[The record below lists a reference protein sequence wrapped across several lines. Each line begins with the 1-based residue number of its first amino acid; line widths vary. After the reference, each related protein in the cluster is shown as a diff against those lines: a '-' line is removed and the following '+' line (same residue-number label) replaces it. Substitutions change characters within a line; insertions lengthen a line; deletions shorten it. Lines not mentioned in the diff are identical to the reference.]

1 MVKNVNAKTWLPMYL
16 AFLWYSRSINSEVY
30 ESIQWSPF
38 NPKFQFTEDQF
49 KHNIAYY
56 RQIVL
61 PESQINIICPNVAT
75 VLTSLTEYPLR
86 DSLYENLWT
95 VGEEEF
101 YSCQINSSKSD
112 SRLVLMCNKPDSLHY
127 HTVNFI
133 HSNASV
139 SSSNPVKG
147 SNIYF
152 LATSNGTKESLNQT
166 SEGHC
171 MDPTNGISMRIQF
184 KICENNSTD
193 QSCNNYSRSV
203 KNKTISKDIKACKN
217 ITIKR
222 TSLERDLSQER
233 FWEILAIILGVL
245 LVLSFVI
252 HSVLIIRYCVKKNRK
267 PDRQL
272 SQSSQKGSDEPLK
285 SLIVDSYNKKSKH
298 GRVSAAL

>member
-95 VGEEEF
+95 V
-101 YSCQINSSKSD
+101 
-112 SRLVLMCNKPDSLHY
+112 
-127 HTVNFI
+127 
-133 HSNASV
+133 
-139 SSSNPVKG
+139 
-147 SNIYF
+147 
-152 LATSNGTKESLNQT
+152 ATSNGTKESLNQT